1 MSYWSKMLSY
11 DMALV
16 VNVSICLSLSD
27 ALVSTTTSLV
37 RKMLS
42 RKPSHRQRSTS

>member
-27 ALVSTTTSLV
+27 ALVSTTTLV

-42 RKPSHRQRSTS
+42 RKPSH